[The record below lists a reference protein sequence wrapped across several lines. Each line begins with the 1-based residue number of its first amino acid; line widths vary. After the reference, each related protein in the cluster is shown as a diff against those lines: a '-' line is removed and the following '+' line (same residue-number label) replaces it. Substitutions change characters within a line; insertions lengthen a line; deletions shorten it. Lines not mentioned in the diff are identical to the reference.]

1 MIYHLTI
8 NKNSGPIQD
17 QSLSDAD
24 PDTERKAQAVSAA
37 QRLVARAQAE
47 SLSAPVDLSYGE
59 LWKAWAKDIAAYPEV

>member
-37 QRLVARAQAE
+37 QKLVARAQAE
-47 SLSAPVDLSYGE
+47 AVTEREITYGD
-59 LWKAWAKDIAAYPEV
+59 LWKAWAKHTAAFPEL